1 MVSNMKRNLSL
12 WQFAGFAFTG
22 LFGTI
27 LHFLYDLTN
36 KSFLIAPFSGV
47 NESTWEH
54 MKLLYF
60 PIFIFA
66 LVQIRYF
73 KEYENFW
80 CVKFTGITTGLSL
93 IPMLFYTYN
102 GAVGK
107 SPDWLNIAIFF
118 ISAAIAFYIETRLF
132 KNCNLE
138 CKRPKLSFLMLCIIG
153 IMFIIFTFFTPEIPF
168 FQDPLTGT
176 YGI

>member
-1 MVSNMKRNLSL
+1 MKRNLSL
-12 WQFAGFAFTG
+12 WQFAGFAFTS

-27 LHFLYDLTN
+27 LHFLYDWTN
-36 KSFLIAPFSGV
+36 KSILIAPFSGV

-60 PIFIFA
+60 PIFVFA
-66 LVQIRYF
+66 LIQSRSF
-73 KEYENFW
+73 KDCKKFW
-80 CVKFTGITTGLSL
+80 CVKLSGIITGLSL

-102 GAVGK
+102 GAVGR

-132 KNCNLE
+132 KNCSLE
-138 CKRPKLSFLMLCIIG
+138 CYSPRFSLLMLCVIG
-153 IMFIIFTFFTPEIPF
+153 VLFIVFTFQTPKIPF

-176 YGI
+176 YGLQF